1 MRRLLAILVM
11 AATAQGAVYYVDS
24 SYGTG
29 GNGSES
35 TPWDQLADLPS
46 LSAGDTVR
54 LKRGSVFREGLA
66 ITADNVTVEAYG
78 TGDDPGL
85 QTALAA
91 EPNLP
96 VLCPNPDSGDWTATE
111 GVLYRLGG
119 WTQPNGYPI
128 RLEVVSGPG
137 AAMVTVNPDGT
148 WTFRANVSLEWQVW
162 RVRATN
168 VLPADDPQTPASRDV
183 LVFVRGTLVPNLPP
197 ILYFIFD
204 GGTA

>member
-78 TGDDPGL
+78 TGDDP
-85 QTALAA
+85 
-91 EPNLP
+91 
-96 VLCPNPDSGDWTATE
+96 VLKGSDLVTTWMGGTE
-111 GVLYRLGG
+111 
-119 WTQPNGYPI
+119 
-128 RLEVVSGPG
+128 
-137 AAMVTVNPDGT
+137 TVMD
-148 WTFRANVSLEWQVW
+148 VSLTTDVYLTYPEANYRQV
-162 RVRATN
+162 
-168 VLPADDPQTPASRDV
+168 LDEDV
-183 LVFVRGTLVPNLPP
+183 LSASASSIRVTLRMPKAIV
-197 ILYFIFD
+197 
-204 GGTA
+204 